1 MARTSPVSQLEK
13 IRAARIKLEKEEQ
26 RLMSRGHDKALA
38 QIVQIAH
45 SAGLSA
51 ADITAALGG
60 KAKGKKSLPKQLVPR
75 RLRPNAQLQAKK
87 WPPNTAILPTQP
99 IHGLAVVAC
108 PSGCKLYIPPALWP
122 PLKSKLPNNLD
133 IPCQPPCVHNGGGF
147 LLLLTINLAVHSLCS
162 VL

>member
-60 KAKGKKSLPKQLVPR
+60 KAKGKKVAAKAVGTKAPKAKRATAGKKVAPKYR
-75 RLRPNAQLQAKK
+75 DPATGDTWTGRGKAPNWIEGK
-87 WPPNTAILPTQP
+87 NRSSYAI
-99 IHGLAVVAC
+99 
-108 PSGCKLYIPPALWP
+108 
-122 PLKSKLPNNLD
+122 
-133 IPCQPPCVHNGGGF
+133 
-147 LLLLTINLAVHSLCS
+147 
-162 VL
+162 

>member
-60 KAKGKKSLPKQLVPR
+60 KAKGKKVAAKAIGAKAPKAKRATAGKKVAPKYR
-75 RLRPNAQLQAKK
+75 DPANAANTWTGRGRMPQWVQALHAAG
-87 WPPNTAILPTQP
+87 T
-99 IHGLAVVAC
+99 LASAEI
-108 PSGCKLYIPPALWP
+108 K
-122 PLKSKLPNNLD
+122 
-133 IPCQPPCVHNGGGF
+133 
-147 LLLLTINLAVHSLCS
+147 TTE
-162 VL
+162 

>member
-51 ADITAALGG
+51 ADIAAALGG
-60 KAKGKKSLPKQLVPR
+60 KAKGKKVAAKAIGAKAPKAKRATAGKKVAPKYR
-75 RLRPNAQLQAKK
+75 DPANAANTWTGRGRMPQWVQALHAAG
-87 WPPNTAILPTQP
+87 T
-99 IHGLAVVAC
+99 LASAEI
-108 PSGCKLYIPPALWP
+108 K
-122 PLKSKLPNNLD
+122 
-133 IPCQPPCVHNGGGF
+133 
-147 LLLLTINLAVHSLCS
+147 TTE
-162 VL
+162 